1 MLELSQLLETLAGR
15 VLGEGPGADPVEMTA
30 NSPGDELHH
39 ALSEAE
45 PLILHTGP
53 GRGVEDPPVDQS
65 KVSIRPSVSPDVDSL
80 SLAQPEERDTWPE
93 LASLVQV
100 DGEAESVVLVV
111 TTGRVSCRPQDIVNF
126 RNEQ

>member
-1 MLELSQLLETLAGR
+1 MLELFQILETAAGR
-15 VLGEGPGADPVEMTA
+15 VLGEGPGPDPVEMTA

-100 DGEAESVVLVV
+100 DLETHRFHSVSTSFTLL
-111 TTGRVSCRPQDIVNF
+111 TS
-126 RNEQ
+126 